1 MDARE
6 ERGRVIAATCKI
18 IQHRPPHSRR
28 FYVPSAS
35 QDGRKYTVDMSSAD
49 NPTCTC
55 PDYEER
61 EMKCKHIYAVLY
73 RMEMAENPDGSTTVT
88 ESITLSE
95 TIERKTTYKQDWPAY

>member
-6 ERGRVIAATCKI
+6 ERGRQIAATCKI
-18 IQHRPPHSRR
+18 TQGRPPHSRR

-35 QDGRKYTVDMSSAD
+35 QDGRRYTVDLSTE
-49 NPTCTC
+49 NPSCTC

-61 EMKCKHIYAVLY
+61 EMKCKHIYAVLF
-73 RMEMAENPDGSTTVT
+73 RMERAENPDGTTTVT
-88 ESITLSE
+88 ETVTVSE